1 MNISLVEGQCLGGKL
16 PDTVNVAIQID
27 GTQVH
32 ERYATEQNEDIDDD
46 IQTSEFTLQ
55 KDVPLG
61 PAELGLLATVGLQT
75 IHVYDKLCVVVL
87 SNDKTSVI
95 QTLQYHHPIIHV
107 QLNELI
113 NYFDPR
119 SEYIRAIVIEW
130 STKSSIFIARI
141 ISADI
146 QCSLL
151 SARRCENF
159 DDYSQQV

>member
-87 SNDKTSVI
+87 SN
-95 QTLQYHHPIIHV
+95 
-107 QLNELI
+107 E
-113 NYFDPR
+113 
-119 SEYIRAIVIEW
+119 
-130 STKSSIFIARI
+130 
-141 ISADI
+141 
-146 QCSLL
+146 
-151 SARRCENF
+151 
-159 DDYSQQV
+159 

>member
-1 MNISLVEGQCLGGKL
+1 MSFSPLNISLVEGQCLAGKL

-32 ERYATEQNEDIDDD
+32 ERYATKQNDFDEKRIR
-46 IQTSEFTLQ
+46 IISKSLLNQEI
-55 KDVPLG
+55 
-61 PAELGLLATVGLQT
+61 LATSR
-75 IHVYDKLCVVVL
+75 IY
-87 SNDKTSVI
+87 SSETSVI

-107 QLNELI
+107 QLNQLI

-119 SEYIRAIVIEW
+119 PEYIRAIFIEW
-130 STKSSIFIARI
+130 STESSISIARI

-151 SARRCENF
+151 SARRRENF
-159 DDYSQQV
+159 DDYSQQVD